1 MTEECRWTGRRVRPL
16 LRGWGSRREDL
27 EARLDGDCDRR
38 RGYLAL
44 LLDEARSVE
53 SAKGPLLAAALAAD
67 FRVLLN
73 D

>member
-1 MTEECRWTGRRVRPL
+1 
-16 LRGWGSRREDL
+16 
-27 EARLDGDCDRR
+27 
-38 RGYLAL
+38 L

-53 SAKGPLLAAALAAD
+53 SAKGALLAAALAAD